1 MNSSSTPSPRHQRKT
16 HYIDHLL
23 QKWLLIALVVLEITV
38 LSVAGA
44 ILYARLNT
52 IVDESLYRVHFA
64 GQPSMFSVLFK
75 ESLLIIAG
83 LLAANLAAL
92 FAADRIWSHYVHGI
106 LLTLRGL
113 LTRTGNLDLREDAK
127 GPQRHQVLALA
138 LAWREAER
146 RRHQALRAALDR
158 LANDA
163 ADASTAD
170 ETFRAS
176 LLTTRAR
183 LPDVRISDSGPA
195 SGP

>member
-1 MNSSSTPSPRHQRKT
+1 MNSSPTPSLRHQRKT

-23 QKWLLIALVVLEITV
+23 QKWLLIALVVLEVVV

-44 ILYARLNT
+44 ILYTRLNT

-75 ESLLIIAG
+75 ESLLILAG
-83 LLAANLAAL
+83 LLAANLVAL
-92 FAADRIWSHYVHGI
+92 FAADRIWSHYVQGI
-106 LLTLRGL
+106 LLALRGL
-113 LTRTGNLDLREDAK
+113 LTRTGDLDLREDAK

-146 RRHQALRAALDR
+146 TRQQALRESLDL
-158 LANDA
+158 LAKDA

-176 LLTTRAR
+176 LLAMREH
-183 LPDVRISDSGPA
+183 LPDIRIRDSRSAPGP
-195 SGP
+195 